1 MSDSHGNYRVLED
14 IYMRNPDAYMF
25 IHLGD
30 GERELDRL
38 ALSYPTLNIMH
49 CAGNCDAASLSPH
62 TDIVMAGGKKLLFT
76 HGHTYQVAYST
87 DRIVSMAR
95 QNGADIL
102 LFGHTHCRLNTYED
116 GLYILNP
123 GSCSSPRDFSRPSYG
138 YIDITAAGIVT
149 NIVSL

>member
-14 IYMRNPDAYMF
+14 ILLRNPDAYMF

-38 ALSYPTLNIMH
+38 VTLNPTLNVRH
-49 CAGNCDAASLSPH
+49 VAGNCDAASLSPN
-62 TDIVMAGGKKLLFT
+62 TDIAVVGGKKLIFT
-76 HGHTYQVAYST
+76 HGHSFHVNYST
-87 DRIVSMAR
+87 DRLGSMAR

-116 GLYILNP
+116 GIYILNP
-123 GSCSSPRDFSRPSYG
+123 GSCSAPRDCSRPSYG
-138 YIDITAAGIVT
+138 YIDITNAGIVT